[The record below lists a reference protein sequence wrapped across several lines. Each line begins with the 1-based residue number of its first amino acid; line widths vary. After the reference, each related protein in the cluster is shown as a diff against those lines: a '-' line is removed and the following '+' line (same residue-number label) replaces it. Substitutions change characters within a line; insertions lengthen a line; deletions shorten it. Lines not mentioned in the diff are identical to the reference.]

1 MVKKRIDMRNGIS
14 KYLDKDEKILNVYFL
29 IEEEKSNF
37 YHLCAPVVVTNK
49 AVYFDYKG
57 FYSFDSVGAKG
68 GGFQNIK
75 DLVKD
80 IANSQ
85 NKTDFNILCVKN
97 KDLDALENTN
107 RFEIKNIPYPV
118 ISNKCDRLV
127 KEAKGILNNILEGKL

>member
-14 KYLDKDEKILNVYFL
+14 KHLDKDEKILNVYFL

-37 YHLCAPVVVTNK
+37 YHLCVPVVVTNK
-49 AVYFDYKG
+49 AVYFDYK

-80 IANSQ
+80 IA
-85 NKTDFNILCVKN
+85 KTQKTADFNVLCVKN
-97 KDLDALENTN
+97 KDLEELENEN
-107 RFEIKNIPYPV
+107 KLEIENIPYPV
-118 ISNKCDRLV
+118 TSDKCDRLV
-127 KEAKGILNNILEGKL
+127 KEAKEILGDILQGKL